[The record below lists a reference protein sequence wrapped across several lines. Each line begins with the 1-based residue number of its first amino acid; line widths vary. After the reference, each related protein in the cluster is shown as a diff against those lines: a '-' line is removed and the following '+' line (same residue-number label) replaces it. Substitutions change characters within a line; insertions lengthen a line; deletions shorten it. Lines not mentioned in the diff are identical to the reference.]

1 MGALERPFYAPVIK
15 SSMTSLQ
22 QISELTPTAATAHGA
37 NGLEA
42 YSFDNSGDRH
52 VATEKNGAGSL
63 QLAQAAPSMAIT
75 SVTSRQRTSR
85 QRAMIRLFPFKR
97 LVNKTTSPYVS
108 WNNEE
113 SSRLSG
119 WLKLLSL
126 LALVLMSAPTV
137 ASAHCE
143 HDVEPATGWGYV
155 AQNPNEERSV
165 AANIFRTQSFL
176 RDFRPHSRRLV
187 PRLMLLLSGHGAL
200 RSVRLLALCPRRSQR
215 CAGVRPTRKALSL
228 FRKPIAAS
236 PSLLFGPRTA
246 SQGLIAPIVAWA
258 ISVLRKV
265 LRNYAFL
272 RV

>member
-1 MGALERPFYAPVIK
+1 MGALERPFYAPAIK

-108 WNNEE
+108 WNNKE

-143 HDVEPATGWGYV
+143 HDDEPATGWGYV

-165 AANIFRTQSFL
+165 AADSSEHNRFFETSDRIPGGSCHGSCCCCQGMVHCGPSGC
-176 RDFRPHSRRLV
+176 S
-187 PRLMLLLSGHGAL
+187 LSALDGHNAAQVLDPQGK
-200 RSVRLLALCPRRSQR
+200 LLAFSENQLPPLLHCYS
-215 CAGVRPTRKALSL
+215 GLERPPK
-228 FRKPIAAS
+228 
-236 PSLLFGPRTA
+236 G
-246 SQGLIAPIVAWA
+246 
-258 ISVLRKV
+258 
-265 LRNYAFL
+265 
-272 RV
+272 

>member
-1 MGALERPFYAPVIK
+1 
-15 SSMTSLQ
+15 MTSSQ
-22 QISELTPTAATAHGA
+22 QISEPTPTAATAHGA

-85 QRAMIRLFPFKR
+85 QRAMIWLFPFKR

-108 WNNEE
+108 WNNKDL
-113 SSRLSG
+113 SRLSG

-143 HDVEPATGWGYV
+143 HDDEPATGWGYV
-155 AQNPNEERSV
+155 AQNRTKSGAWRPNFPNTIVSSRLPTAFP
-165 AANIFRTQSFL
+165 AARATA
-176 RDFRPHSRRLV
+176 HAV
-187 PRLMLLLSGHGAL
+187 V
-200 RSVRLLALCPRRSQR
+200 VRAWCI
-215 CAGVRPTRKALSL
+215 AVRPAARSL
-228 FRKPIAAS
+228 
-236 PSLLFGPRTA
+236 PST
-246 SQGLIAPIVAWA
+246 VTT
-258 ISVLRKV
+258 LR
-265 LRNYAFL
+265 RC
-272 RV
+272 